1 MRKICKI
8 LIICIFAP
16 FACALSLSEIESK
29 PKGVARDFYL
39 FLYLQE
45 NSNLSAESALKIYNL
60 IDNKIPKIMQFLKG
74 KLPLSA
80 LPKEE
85 QCRAMKFSE
94 LEKSDDECFNLGLK
108 LDSANELKSKDLA
121 RITSPNIKKRIEIL
135 RKKSNILDAILKEN
149 GEEFSAIFGA
159 LSKKGAIFNVAPKNP
174 QDLSNKNFGQT
185 LYNIIIS
192 RKYPKFT
199 RALLGANISGVN
211 DWTFYALGLNELENG
226 ELKKA
231 DIYFEGASKNASFKL
246 MRDKA
251 DFWRYKIAEI
261 TGDVAKSSEILQR
274 LAQSTNFN
282 LYSLYAVKKTNAAPK
297 YQIIDWK
304 NEIFTS
310 AKQNKTAP
318 LDISDPFAWQRARA
332 EIVATKDKDALL
344 NIAKRFYHSE
354 STPHLA
360 FVLNRYF
367 GFQKSIFIKPYKDKL
382 EFDDENLVFAVA
394 RQESAFVPAVISRSY
409 ALGMMQIMPANVHN
423 FAKAM
428 GVENITYESMF
439 DAQTS
444 LKFGNY
450 YLAHLKKEFSHPL
463 FVSYAYNGGPTFIR
477 AFLKDGQNFSAK
489 NKLDPWLSMEF
500 IPFEESRF
508 YAFSVM
514 ANYIAYREIEGKR
527 VDIDEFFKGAV
538 R

>member
-1 MRKICKI
+1 MRKAFKI
-8 LIICIFAP
+8 FIICLCAP
-16 FACALSLSEIESK
+16 FAFALSLGEIEAK

-39 FLYLQE
+39 YLYLQE
-45 NSNLSAESALKIYNL
+45 NSINAESALKIYNL

-80 LPKEE
+80 LPKAE
-85 QCRAMKFSE
+85 QCRAKNFSE
-94 LEKSDDECFNLGLK
+94 LQKSDDECFNLGLK
-108 LDSANELKSKDLA
+108 LDYASELKSKDLA
-121 RITSPNIKKRIEIL
+121 RITSLDIKKRIEIL
-135 RKKSNILDAILKEN
+135 RKKSGTLDAILKES

-159 LSKKGAIFNVAPKNP
+159 VSKKGAIFNVAPKNA

-199 RALLGANISGVN
+199 RALLGVNISGVN
-211 DWTFYALGLNELENG
+211 DWSYYALGLNELENG

-231 DIYFEGASKNASFKL
+231 LVYFEGASKNASFKL

-251 DFWRYKIAEI
+251 DFWRYKIVEV
-261 TGDVAKSSEILQR
+261 TGDSAKSNEILR
-274 LAQSTNFN
+274 DLAQSASFN
-282 LYSLYAVKKTNAAPK
+282 LYSLYAVKKTNATPK

-318 LDISDPFAWQRARA
+318 LDISDPFVWQSVRA

-344 NIAKRFYHSE
+344 NVAKRFYHSE
-354 STPHLA
+354 SAPHLA

-382 EFDDENLVFAVA
+382 EFDDENLVYAVA
-394 RQESAFVPAVISRSY
+394 RQESAFIPAVISRSY

-428 GVENITYESMF
+428 GVENITYEDMF
-439 DAQTS
+439 DAKTS

-477 AFLKDGQNFSAK
+477 AFLKDEKNFSAK
-489 NKLDPWLSMEF
+489 NKFDPWLSMEF

-514 ANYIAYREIEGKR
+514 ANYIAYRELEGER
-527 VDIDEFFKGAV
+527 IDMDEFFKKAV

>member
-1 MRKICKI
+1 MRKVFKI
-8 LIICIFAP
+8 FIICLYFSLA
-16 FACALSLSEIESK
+16 FGLDLSEIEAQ
-29 PKGVARDFYL
+29 PKGTARDFYL

-45 NSNLSAESALKIYNL
+45 NKNLTAESALKIYHL
-60 IDNKIPKIMQFLKG
+60 IDNKIPKIMQFLNG
-74 KLPLSA
+74 KIPLDA
-80 LPKEE
+80 LPKAE
-85 QCRAMKFSE
+85 QCRAKKLFE
-94 LEKSDDECFNLGLK
+94 LQKSDDECFNLGLK
-108 LDSANELKSKDLA
+108 LDYANSLQNSDLA
-121 RITSPNIKKRIEIL
+121 RITSPNVKKRIEIL
-135 RKKSNILDAILKEN
+135 RKKSGVLDAILKES
-149 GEEFSAIFGA
+149 GEEFSAIFNG
-159 LSKKGAIFNVAPKNP
+159 LSKKVAIFNTAPKNP
-174 QDLSNKNFGQT
+174 SDLSNKNFGQT

-192 RKYPKFT
+192 RKFPAFT
-199 RALLGANISGVN
+199 NALLSAEISGVN
-211 DWTFYALGLNELENG
+211 DWSYYALGLNEVKNG
-226 ELKKA
+226 TLKKA
-231 DIYFEGASKNASFKL
+231 DIYFEGASKKASFKL

-251 DFWRYKIAEI
+251 NFWRYKIAESM
-261 TGDVAKSSEILQR
+261 GDLTKSNEILMELAKSTS
-274 LAQSTNFN
+274 FN
-282 LYSLYAVKKTNAAPK
+282 LYSLYAVKKTNATPQ
-297 YQIIDWK
+297 YHIIDWK

-310 AKQNKTAP
+310 AKQNEKLP
-318 LDISDPFAWQRARA
+318 LDISNPFVWQEVRA

-344 NIAKRFYHSE
+344 NTAKRFYHNQ

-367 GFQKSIFIKPYKDKL
+367 GFQKSIFIKPYKDKM

-394 RQESAFVPAVISRSY
+394 RQESAFIPAAISRSY

-450 YLAHLKKEFSHPL
+450 YLSHLKKEFSHPL

-477 AFLKDGQNFSAK
+477 AFLKDAKNFSAK
-489 NKLDPWLSMEF
+489 NPFEPWMSMEF

-508 YAFSVM
+508 YAFNVM
-514 ANYIAYREIEGKR
+514 ANYIAYREIEGES
-527 VDIDEFFKGAV
+527 VDMDEFFKNAT